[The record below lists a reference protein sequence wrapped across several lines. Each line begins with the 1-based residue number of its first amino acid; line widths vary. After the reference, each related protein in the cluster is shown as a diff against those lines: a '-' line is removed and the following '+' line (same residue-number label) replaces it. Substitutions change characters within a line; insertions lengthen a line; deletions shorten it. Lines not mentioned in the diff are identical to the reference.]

1 MENNTQQEQIVFTDN
16 VDTEEIKEEVKK
28 LPENNEEL
36 VEYIDEHYTMEQV
49 TQAYR
54 HAREILQILEATW
67 KSTVVTYKIEHTH
80 IEKLT
85 QFNIEHRD
93 PKPEVPEKDE
103 NGKDIVYDPC
113 NGLKKL
119 TEQDCID
126 IFGEDHPIIGVTHE
140 LTLDRVHDAYE
151 DFYNWSN
158 ALHEFREIDKAYVE
172 YTDEKEAEQLK
183 ILQEAAATEE
193 DPVKAKSIN
202 EAITQYYNKIYLEFL
217 TDPISS
223 IRIDNIVNRLSN
235 ADKAQYILKRA
246 VEKLRQMKISAQ
258 FIPEIVKF
266 ESTFLPE
273 EYSVCDG
280 VLLMYFCDL
289 ITYCD
294 ISNTRDND
302 RNNAIYMTVMI
313 DRYIR
318 NLLKPDVKERI
329 KNNIIEFENN
339 FINLVPRKEPDNS
352 ISPPI
357 SDPVGFTPAE

>member
-1 MENNTQQEQIVFTDN
+1 MENQEKEQIVFTDN
-16 VDTEEIKEEVKK
+16 VNTEEIKEEVGK
-28 LPENNEEL
+28 LPENKEEL
-36 VEYIDEHYTMEQV
+36 AEYLDEHYTMEQV
-49 TQAYR
+49 TQAYQ
-54 HAREILQILEATW
+54 HAREILQIMESTW
-67 KSTVVTYKIEHTH
+67 KSTIATYKIEHSH

-85 QFNIEHRD
+85 QFNIGNRD
-93 PKPEVPEKDE
+93 PKPETPVKDE
-103 NGKDIVYDPC
+103 AGNEIQYDPC
-113 NGLKKL
+113 NGLLKL

-126 IFGEDHPIIGVTHE
+126 IFGADHPIIGVTHE

-158 ALHEFREIDKAYVE
+158 ALYEFREIDKAYVE

-183 ILQEAAATEE
+183 ILQEAAKTEE
-193 DPVKAKSIN
+193 DPVKAAAIN
-202 EAITQYYNKIYLEFL
+202 DAITQYYNKIYLEFL
-217 TDPISS
+217 TEPISS

-235 ADKAQYILKRA
+235 ADKAQYILKRTT
-246 VEKLRQMKISAQ
+246 EKLRQMKISAQ

-294 ISNTRDND
+294 ISNRKDND
-302 RNNAIYMTVMI
+302 RNNAIYLTVMI

-318 NLLKPDVKERI
+318 NLLKPEVKEKI
-329 KNNIIEFENN
+329 KNNIIEFENR
-339 FINLVPRKEPDNS
+339 FINLVPRSESDDS
-352 ISPPI
+352 ATPPI